1 MATAPKAPKVALYIN
16 DAPRIPSELF
26 VLKENADG
34 TVDLSRDGKE
44 PVVTGCTVSDSP
56 KAGQCGKPYAQKKAP
71 AKPAAEEEA
80 EEGDEP
86 EGDGKTPGADPKK

>member
-1 MATAPKAPKVALYIN
+1 MASAPKAPKVALYIN

-44 PVVTGCTVSDSP
+44 AVVTGCTVSDSP
-56 KAGQCGKPYAQKKAP
+56 KAGQCGKPYAQRK
-71 AKPAAEEEA
+71 AKPAADTEEVESEEETA
-80 EEGDEP
+80 P
-86 EGDGKTPGADPKK
+86 TADPKK